1 MIEQYIYNKITEDET
16 LQELLHAGSDDF
28 YLYPGII
35 PRGVEDFDVAVAFSL
50 ITSTDV
56 FPASR
61 SVNVQFNI
69 FGARHQNVADVAQAL
84 YDLFHE
90 DHNQPGGDSGVDI
103 VYSQRVS
110 ESDLGK
116 SLDNEA
122 LYQREATY
130 YFKIR

>member
-1 MIEQYIYNKITEDET
+1 MIEQYIYNTITEDET

-28 YLYPGII
+28 YLYPGVI
-35 PRGVEDFDVAVAFSL
+35 PRGVEGFDVAVAFTL
-50 ITSTDV
+50 ITTTDV
-56 FPASR
+56 YPASR

-69 FGARHQNVADVAQAL
+69 FGARHQDVAEVAQAL
-84 YDLFHE
+84 EVRFNE
-90 DHNQPGGDSGVDI
+90 DHNQSSGGVDV

-116 SLDNEA
+116 SLDNDA

>member
-28 YLYPGII
+28 YLYPGVI
-35 PRGVEDFDVAVAFSL
+35 PRGIEDFTVAVAFSI
-50 ITSTDV
+50 ITTTDV
-56 FPASR
+56 YPASR

-69 FGARHQNVADVAQAL
+69 FGARHQDVAEVAQAL
-84 YDLFHE
+84 DARFNE
-90 DHNQPGGDSGVDI
+90 DHNQSSAGVDV
-103 VYSQRVS
+103 VYSQRIS

>member
-16 LQELLHAGSDDF
+16 LQELLNAGSDDF
-28 YLYPGII
+28 YLYPAVV
-35 PRGVEDFDVAVAFSL
+35 PRGIENFDVAVTFTL

-56 FPASR
+56 YPASK
-61 SVNVQFNI
+61 SVNIQFNI
-69 FGARHQNVADVAQAL
+69 FGAVHADVAEVAQAL
-84 YDLFHE
+84 EALFNE
-90 DHNQPGGDSGVDI
+90 DNNQSDGDVSV

-130 YFKIR
+130 YFKLR

>member
-16 LQELLHAGSDDF
+16 LQELLNAGSDDF
-28 YLYPGII
+28 YLYPGVI
-35 PRGVEDFDVAVAFSL
+35 PRGEENFDVAVTFTL

-56 FPASR
+56 YPASK
-61 SVNVQFNI
+61 SVNIQFNI
-69 FGARHQNVADVAQAL
+69 FGAVHADVAEVAQAL
-84 YDLFHE
+84 ETLFNE
-90 DHNQPGGDSGVDI
+90 DNNQSDGGVGV

-130 YFKIR
+130 YFKLR